1 MLTPQRNF
9 KLKELAR
16 KRQNDLC
23 VVLENVHDPHNI
35 GAVMRTCDACGIPN
49 IFVIY
54 TEDGIN
60 SEKEYI
66 GINASQGTK
75 KWVKCHFFKSIKEC
89 MNVVQSRYDQIIATH
104 LSVDG
109 KSLYEYDFTKSSA
122 LVFGN
127 ESKGLSENIL
137 KYCTSNM
144 FIPMMGMAQSLNIS
158 VAAAVSIYEAL
169 RQRQNEGYYDKPF
182 NLSNTEMK
190 ESYKDGIEN
199 TYPKVFEIEP
209 EKLDEVVNE
218 FGKSDSDTN

>member
-16 KRQNDLC
+16 RRQYDLC

-35 GAVMRTCDACGIPN
+35 GAVMRTCDACGIPD
-49 IFVIY
+49 IYVIY

-66 GINASQGTK
+66 GINASQGTR
-75 KWVKCHFFKSIKEC
+75 KWVKCHFFKSIEDC
-89 MNVVQSRYDQIIATH
+89 MKIVQSRYDQIIATH
-104 LSVDG
+104 LSLDG

-158 VAAAVSIYEAL
+158 VAAAISTYEAL
-169 RQRQNEGYYDKPF
+169 RQRKLKGFYDKPF
-182 NLSNTEMK
+182 NLSNPDMK
-190 ESYKDGIEN
+190 EFYRDGIQN
-199 TYPKVFEIEP
+199 TYPKVFEIKP
-209 EKLDEVVNE
+209 EKLEYVVNE
-218 FGKSDSDTN
+218 FGQSESEPN